1 MSAAA
6 GSRNPRAKAVPRIRH
21 RVSSAARAEAW
32 AGPEAAGMSENPRGR
47 KRSRPRR
54 DRREGDEG
62 SRAELLAELDSLRRE
77 LAELRSTSPAP
88 ARPSEVHPSAEE
100 ATYRELVQSANS
112 IVLRWDLEGRVTYL
126 NPYGEELFGYRSEE
140 LVGRS
145 VVGTIVPETETT
157 GRDLVRMIDDILK
170 HPERYQSNENE
181 NVCRSGQRVWITW
194 RNRPIVDGPGRLREI
209 LSIGI
214 DTTERK
220 RVEDALRVSEERF
233 RHLSAHDNLTGL
245 FNRRYL
251 FEALG
256 ELMQACSAPRD
267 CVSVLFIDIDHFK
280 RVVDTCGHLNG
291 SRAIQ
296 EVAVAI
302 QDCIAEPAFAVA
314 YAGDEFVIV
323 LPGYGKARAVELA
336 EEIRASVQQRVF
348 LASQGYAVRLTASFG
363 VATYPQDAKE
373 LEQLLALADQALFA
387 AKAAGK
393 NTVTAT

>member
-1 MSAAA
+1 MSD
-6 GSRNPRAKAVPRIRH
+6 
-21 RVSSAARAEAW
+21 AR
-32 AGPEAAGMSENPRGR
+32 RGR
-47 KRSRPRR
+47 KRVGSGG
-54 DRREGDEG
+54 DRGPDDGR
-62 SRAELLAELDSLRRE
+62 SRAELLAELHSLRRQ
-77 LAELRSTSPAP
+77 LAELRDASPAP
-88 ARPSEVHPSAEE
+88 ARPTDAHPSAEE

-112 IVLRWDLEGRVTYL
+112 IVLRWDLQGRVTYL

-145 VVGTIVPETETT
+145 VVGTIVPETETS

-170 HPERYQSNENE
+170 RPERYQSNENE
-181 NVCRSGQRVWITW
+181 NVCRSGRRVWITW
-194 RNRPIVDGPGRLREI
+194 RNRPILDGAGRLREI

-220 RVEDALRVSEERF
+220 RVEDALRASEERF
-233 RHLSAHDNLTGL
+233 RYLSAHDNLTGL

-251 FEALG
+251 FETLG

-267 CVSVLFIDIDHFK
+267 CLSVLFIDIDHFK

-302 QDCIAEPAFAVA
+302 RDCIAEPAFAVA
-314 YAGDEFVIV
+314 YAGDEFVVV
-323 LPGYGKARAVELA
+323 LPGYDKAHAVELA
-336 EEIRASVQQRVF
+336 EQIRAGVQQRVF
-348 LASQGYAVRLTASFG
+348 LAAEGYAIRLTACFG